1 MTAAKDNPVVIVGAG
16 ITGLSLAAMLTIRG
30 FRTIVVEKDDY
41 VGGLARSFTYD
52 GFTFD
57 IGPHRFH
64 SEKDEVVKFVRETLG
79 SDYLEIDRNSQV
91 HFAGHYYPWPL
102 RPKELL
108 LHFPPRIA
116 AQVML
121 DLVLLYRKEDP
132 ISFRDQIEN
141 MYGSTLYKHFFEG
154 YSSKFLGITPELTDR
169 DWATTGVDRA
179 IIDKRLKMNS
189 LWQLVWNTIL
199 PGNVPEVKFIYPR
212 GGCGVFTDLLAE
224 YIKREGGEVLLGTE
238 ATDLEIENG
247 TITKLSAGGQTIK
260 PSLVVWT
267 GTVHSMAE
275 ALDLEQPNLEY
286 LALVCY
292 NMCLTEGHAFDFQWC
307 YHGDP
312 DIFFSRVSIPDRFSP
327 DSTPGNKRSYCV
339 EVSCREDDDIYHEPE
354 KYLDR
359 ILRDLKHVDLLRTDR
374 EVISV
379 HPESFPWAYPIYKLG
394 YRDDLARFQSQLKG
408 YNNLYAAGRLGK
420 FWYNNMDHCIEES
433 LELSEKL
440 VNRLSRPGGRA

>member
-1 MTAAKDNPVVIVGAG
+1 MTPVDQRPVVIVGAG
-16 ITGLSLAAMLTIRG
+16 VTGLSLAALLAMRGIRSV
-30 FRTIVVEKDDY
+30 VVEKEDR

-64 SEKDEVVKFVRETLG
+64 SEKEEVVKFIRETLG

-116 AQVML
+116 VQVIL
-121 DLVLLYRKEDP
+121 DLMLLYRRNEP
-132 ISFRDQIEN
+132 VSFRDQIEN
-141 MYGSTLYKHFFEG
+141 MYGTTLYRHFFEG

-199 PGNVPEVKFIYPR
+199 PGNVPEVKFLYPR
-212 GGCGVFTDLLAE
+212 GGCGVFTDLLAD
-224 YIKREGGEVLLGTE
+224 YVVREGGEVLTGTE
-238 ATDLEIENG
+238 IEQLEVKAGRIEKV
-247 TITKLSAGGQTIK
+247 TVAGQTIK

-267 GTVHSMAE
+267 GTIHSLAG
-275 ALDLEQPNLEY
+275 ALELPPPDLDY

-292 NMCLTEGHAFDFQWC
+292 NIALTEGQKFDFQWC

-327 DSTPGNKRSYCV
+327 DSTPGQKRSYCV
-339 EVSCREDDDIYHEPE
+339 EVSCRVDDEIYHEPE

-359 ILRDLKHVDLLRTDR
+359 VLRDLKHVDLLKTDR

-394 YRDDLARFQSQLKG
+394 YRRDLEAFERQVKG
-408 YNNLYAAGRLGK
+408 FSNLHMAGRLGR

-433 LELSEKL
+433 LELSAKL
-440 VNRLSRPGGRA
+440 YERLAPRGVPA

>member
-1 MTAAKDNPVVIVGAG
+1 MTPVDQRPVVIVGAG
-16 ITGLSLAAMLTIRG
+16 VTGLSLAALLAMRGIRSV
-30 FRTIVVEKDDY
+30 VVEKEDR

-64 SEKDEVVKFVRETLG
+64 SEKEEVVKFIRETLG

-116 AQVML
+116 VQVIL
-121 DLVLLYRKEDP
+121 DLMLLYRRNEP
-132 ISFRDQIEN
+132 VSFRDQIEN
-141 MYGSTLYKHFFEG
+141 MYGTTLYRHFFEG

-199 PGNVPEVKFIYPR
+199 PGNVPEVKFLYPR
-212 GGCGVFTDLLAE
+212 GGCGVFTDLLAD
-224 YIKREGGEVLLGTE
+224 YVVREGGEVLTGTE
-238 ATDLEIENG
+238 IEQLEVKAGRIEKV
-247 TITKLSAGGQTIK
+247 TVAGQTIT

-267 GTVHSMAE
+267 GTIHSLAG
-275 ALDLEQPNLEY
+275 ALELPPPDLDY

-292 NMCLTEGHAFDFQWC
+292 NIALTEGQKFDFQWC

-327 DSTPGNKRSYCV
+327 DSTPGQKRSYCV
-339 EVSCREDDDIYHEPE
+339 EVSCRVDDEIYHEPE

-359 ILRDLKHVDLLRTDR
+359 VLRDLKHVDLLKTDR

-394 YRDDLARFQSQLKG
+394 YRRDLEAFERQVKG
-408 YNNLYAAGRLGK
+408 FSNLHMAGRLGR

-433 LELSEKL
+433 LELSAKL
-440 VNRLSRPGGRA
+440 YERLAPRGVPA

>member
-1 MTAAKDNPVVIVGAG
+1 MTPVDQRPVVIVGAG
-16 ITGLSLAAMLTIRG
+16 VTGLSLAALLAMRGIRSV
-30 FRTIVVEKDDY
+30 VVEKEDR

-64 SEKDEVVKFVRETLG
+64 SEKEEVVKFIRETLG

-116 AQVML
+116 VQVIL
-121 DLVLLYRKEDP
+121 DLMLLYRRNEP
-132 ISFRDQIEN
+132 VSFRDQIEN
-141 MYGSTLYKHFFEG
+141 MYGTTLYRHFFEG

-199 PGNVPEVKFIYPR
+199 PGNVPEVKFLYPR
-212 GGCGVFTDLLAE
+212 GGCGVFTDLLAD
-224 YIKREGGEVLLGTE
+224 YVVREGGEVLTGTE
-238 ATDLEIENG
+238 IEQLEVKAGRIEKV
-247 TITKLSAGGQTIK
+247 TVAGQTIT

-267 GTVHSMAE
+267 GTIHSLAG
-275 ALDLEQPNLEY
+275 ALELPPPDLDY

-292 NMCLTEGHAFDFQWC
+292 NIALTEGQKFDFQWC

-327 DSTPGNKRSYCV
+327 DSTPGQKRSYCV
-339 EVSCREDDDIYHEPE
+339 EVSCRVDDEIYHEPE

-359 ILRDLKHVDLLRTDR
+359 VLRDLKHVDLLKTDR

-394 YRDDLARFQSQLKG
+394 YRRDLEAFERQVKG
-408 YNNLYAAGRLGK
+408 FSNLHMAGRLGR

-433 LELSEKL
+433 LELSA
-440 VNRLSRPGGRA
+440 RLYERLAPRGVPA

>member
-1 MTAAKDNPVVIVGAG
+1 MTPVDQRPVVIVGAG
-16 ITGLSLAAMLTIRG
+16 VTGLSLAALLAMRGIRSV
-30 FRTIVVEKDDY
+30 VVEKEDR

-64 SEKDEVVKFVRETLG
+64 SEKEEVVKFIRETLG

-116 AQVML
+116 VQVIL
-121 DLVLLYRKEDP
+121 DLMLLYRRNEP
-132 ISFRDQIEN
+132 VSFRDQIEN
-141 MYGSTLYKHFFEG
+141 MYGTTLYRHFFEG

-199 PGNVPEVKFIYPR
+199 PGNVPEVKFLYPR
-212 GGCGVFTDLLAE
+212 GGCGVFTDLLAD
-224 YIKREGGEVLLGTE
+224 YVVREGGEVLTGTE
-238 ATDLEIENG
+238 IEQLEVKAGRIEKV
-247 TITKLSAGGQTIK
+247 TVAGQTIK

-267 GTVHSMAE
+267 GTIHSLAG
-275 ALDLEQPNLEY
+275 ALELPPPDLDY

-292 NMCLTEGHAFDFQWC
+292 NIALTEGQKFDFQWC

-327 DSTPGNKRSYCV
+327 DSTPGQKRSYCV
-339 EVSCREDDDIYHEPE
+339 EVSFRVDDEIYHEPE

-359 ILRDLKHVDLLRTDR
+359 VLRDLKHVDLLKTDR

-394 YRDDLARFQSQLKG
+394 YRRDLEAFERQVKG
-408 YNNLYAAGRLGK
+408 FSNLHMAGRLGR

-433 LELSEKL
+433 LELSAKL
-440 VNRLSRPGGRA
+440 YERLAPRGVPA